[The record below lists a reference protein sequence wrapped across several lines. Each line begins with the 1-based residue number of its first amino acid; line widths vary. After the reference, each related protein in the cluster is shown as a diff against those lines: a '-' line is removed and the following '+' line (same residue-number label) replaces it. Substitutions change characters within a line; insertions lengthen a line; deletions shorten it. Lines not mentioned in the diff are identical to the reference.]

1 MQISQ
6 GQHLA
11 AKMVRKALNEDLAY
25 IISEIKEIFMKA
37 DQTKEKDIILASSFH
52 IAEDEIYE
60 EEDRVYRI
68 SFRVNDAFKEAK
80 SHSERVQGNTQ

>member
-1 MQISQ
+1 
-6 GQHLA
+6 
-11 AKMVRKALNEDLAY
+11 
-25 IISEIKEIFMKA
+25 MKV